1 MPRRYP
7 IGSDGEVHR
16 AYNGKLPEQFTAA
29 DTLCFMADTDL
40 RLSGSVSP
48 DTLAAIRAAGYEY
61 RDGAVFP
68 TPRKENQT
76 MSEEKAAGA
85 QALAQ
90 EAGQAPTLKLDV
102 SVRLIEPIK
111 NLIAF
116 ATVKLNDCFVVED
129 FKILDSE
136 KGLFVGAPSKPDKS
150 SPTGY
155 RETVKPVTADFRKE
169 LHGAI
174 LDAYALTVEKQQ
186 ARIAAVHQTPLQEK
200 PSIKEQLKKGAE
212 QAAKETATRPP
223 KEKAAKAK
231 AAER

>member
-1 MPRRYP
+1 
-7 IGSDGEVHR
+7 
-16 AYNGKLPEQFTAA
+16 
-29 DTLCFMADTDL
+29 
-40 RLSGSVSP
+40 
-48 DTLAAIRAAGYEY
+48 
-61 RDGAVFP
+61 
-68 TPRKENQT
+68 

-85 QALAQ
+85 QAPAQ
-90 EAGQAPTLKLDV
+90 EAGQPPALKLDV

-129 FKILDSE
+129 FKILNSE

-155 RETVKPVTADFRKE
+155 RETVKPITADFRKE

-174 LDAYALTVEKQQ
+174 LDAYALAVEKQQ
-186 ARIAAVHQTPLQEK
+186 ARANAVQEAPPPEK
-200 PSIKEQLKKGAE
+200 PSITEQLKKGAE
-212 QAAKETATRPP
+212 QAAKEKVARPP
-223 KEKAAKAK
+223 KEKATKAK